1 MARTTTG
8 KRFVRRG
15 NRNGLRFRRGA
26 YLLPSLFTIGNMLL
40 GFYALVMAFR
50 GSRMGSH
57 ELADPYFVR
66 AALSVFIAGIL
77 DTLDGKIA
85 RMMGTDSDFGREYDS
100 LADLFTFGAVP
111 ALMTHFWGLH
121 ELGRIGWLIPLYYM
135 VCTATRLARFNVQT
149 KVIDSRYFVGL
160 PSPAAAGAVCSLLFY
175 VPGSEWRDL
184 WSGMMLATLATVGTL
199 EVTTFRYW
207 SLKQIDFKR
216 RWSYRAALPLALI
229 ILVIAFEPKAFFLA
243 VAIVYGASGPLAWV
257 AGRLRRKPEDDEEP
271 ATETTDTTGPT
282 GPTGTNA
289 GPETPERP

>member
-1 MARTTTG
+1 MTETTAGKGFAR
-8 KRFVRRG
+8 RA

-50 GSRMGSH
+50 GSRLEAQ

-66 AALSVFIAGIL
+66 AALAVFIAGIL
-77 DTLDGKIA
+77 DTLDGRIA

-100 LADLFTFGAVP
+100 LADLFTFGAAP
-111 ALMTHFWGLH
+111 ALMTHVWGLH
-121 ELGRIGWLIPLYYM
+121 ELGRIGWVVPLYYM

-149 KVIDSRYFVGL
+149 KVADSRYFVGL

-175 VPGSEWRDL
+175 VPGPEWREL
-184 WSGMMLATLATVGTL
+184 WGGVMLAALAAVGTL
-199 EVTTFRYW
+199 EVSTFRYW

-229 ILVIAFEPKAFFLA
+229 ILVIALEPKAFFLA
-243 VAIVYGASGPLAWV
+243 VAVVYGASGPLAWV
-257 AGRLRRKPEDDEEP
+257 AGRLRRRPEDEEK
-271 ATETTDTTGPT
+271 ASTADTDTTGT
-282 GPTGTNA
+282 DTA
-289 GPETPERP
+289 EKS

>member
-1 MARTTTG
+1 MTRTNSGKGTAR
-8 KRFVRRG
+8 RR
-15 NRNGLRFRRGA
+15 NRTALRFRRGA

-50 GSRMGSH
+50 GSRMVGH

-66 AALSVFIAGIL
+66 AALAVFIAGIL

-100 LADLFTFGAVP
+100 LADLFTFGATP

-121 ELGRIGWLIPLYYM
+121 ELGRIGWLVPLYFM

-149 KVIDSRYFVGL
+149 KVADSRYFVGL
-160 PSPAAAGAVCSLLFY
+160 PSPAAAGAICSLLFY
-175 VPGSEWRDL
+175 VPGPEWRDL
-184 WSGMMLATLATVGTL
+184 WSGMMLATLAVVGTL

-229 ILVIAFEPKAFFLA
+229 ILVIALEPQAFFLA
-243 VAIVYGASGPLAWV
+243 VAVIYGASGPLAWV
-257 AGRLRRKPEDDEEP
+257 AGRLRRRSDDDRPSP
-271 ATETTDTTGPT
+271 AAPADAIDATASGAD
-282 GPTGTNA
+282 
-289 GPETPERP
+289 PETSENP